1 MPNRPSAFYTIRI
14 LDSLLRFV
22 PPLPPFSLKGSEIIA
37 KKSKKNLWFLPLAV
51 ITQSEMGV
59 LKPVHVLIL
68 GEGDRGPD
76 LSAGLPRPL
85 V

>member
-22 PPLPPFSLKGSEIIA
+22 PPLPPFFTERLRDYWQEKL
-37 KKSKKNLWFLPLAV
+37 KKSLVPSTGRYYA
-51 ITQSEMGV
+51 SEMGV
-59 LKPVHVLIL
+59 LEPVHVLIL
-68 GEGDRGPD
+68 GEGDRGPG
-76 LSAGLPRPL
+76 LSAWLPRPM